1 LRVQSREPVFNV
13 PASIV
18 WLIGLLV
25 LIHAGRGLLTEEEDA
40 WVVLALG
47 FIPARYSEF
56 GSLLPGGEV
65 AAFTSFL
72 THMLLHGDLTH
83 LIINCAW
90 LLAVGSVLARRIG
103 AARLIGLSVVSGF
116 AGALVFLLVNPHLQ
130 APVIG
135 ASGAIS
141 GLMGAVFRLIFAT
154 DTPRQRLLL
163 REEPWKVPRLGLLAT
178 FTDRRSLGVIV
189 LWIVINMVFAWWLG
203 GLLTEDGIAWEA
215 HVGGFLAGLVA
226 FDLFDTGPVKGVHAP
241 VPADDDDTI
250 V

>member
-1 LRVQSREPVFNV
+1 LRVQSREPVFNA
-13 PASIV
+13 PASVV
-18 WLIGLLV
+18 WLIGLLA
-25 LIHAGRGLLTEEEDA
+25 LIHAGRWLLTEEQDA

-56 GSLLPGGEV
+56 GSLLPGGET
-65 AAFTSFL
+65 AKFTSFL

-83 LIINCAW
+83 LIVNCAW

-103 AARLIGLSVVSGF
+103 AARLLGLSIVCGI
-116 AGALVFLLVNPHLQ
+116 AGALVFLLVNPNLQ
-130 APVIG
+130 TPVIG

-154 DTPRQRLLL
+154 DTPRERMLL
-163 REEPWKVPRLGLLAT
+163 REEPRKVPRLGLLAT
-178 FTDRRSLGVIV
+178 FTDRRSLAAIL
-189 LWIVINMVFAWWLG
+189 LWVVINMVFAWWLG

-215 HVGGFLAGLVA
+215 HVGGFFAGLLA
-226 FDLFDTGPVKGVHAP
+226 FDAFDTGPVKGARLPAP
-241 VPADDDDTI
+241 ADDDTI